1 MQSAR
6 TCEKPAESSSTLS
19 SFRPRIRPLQA
30 PGEGGFRAGT
40 NGNAAE
46 PQQQSRDWQAGWAR
60 GRAELTKG
68 RGRGRAGACRAAGC
82 PSPTG
87 AVPVKVTAS
96 YLASFSTVE
105 RLSARCNECL
115 FPMEVTSENSVGKAG
130 CPWSQII

>member
-19 SFRPRIRPLQA
+19 SFRPQIRPLQA

-60 GRAELTKG
+60 GGLSSQ
-68 RGRGRAGACRAAGC
+68 RAGGGAGRVRAGPRAAL
-82 PSPTG
+82 PPR
-87 AVPVKVTAS
+87 AQ
-96 YLASFSTVE
+96 F
-105 RLSARCNECL
+105 R
-115 FPMEVTSENSVGKAG
+115 
-130 CPWSQII
+130 